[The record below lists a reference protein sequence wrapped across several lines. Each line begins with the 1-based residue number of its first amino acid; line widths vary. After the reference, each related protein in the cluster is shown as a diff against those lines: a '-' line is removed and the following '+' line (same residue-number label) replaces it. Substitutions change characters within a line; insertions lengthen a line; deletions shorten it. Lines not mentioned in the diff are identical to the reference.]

1 MAKKRPPAK
10 HHPRRKAGLA
20 QNSERS
26 ASSPRKKGRGPGRP
40 FQPGQSGN
48 PGGRP
53 KVLKELKDRIQ
64 LRGLEL
70 VDLLFGIV
78 DGLPVMKGRGVVGPS
93 HRERIL
99 AIKELMAYG
108 YGRPVLAVEV
118 SGPGG
123 GPLESRDISLM
134 NSAERRQRMRELAQ
148 KAGLAVA
155 TVADSA
161 AADEEGDDDGEGS
174 ES

>member
-20 QNSERS
+20 QNSEGS
-26 ASSPRKKGRGPGRP
+26 ASSPKRKRGRGPGRP
-40 FQPGQSGN
+40 FKPGQSGN

-53 KVLKELKDRIQ
+53 RMLKELKDRIQ
-64 LRGLEL
+64 LRGLDL
-70 VDLLFGIV
+70 VDVLFGIV
-78 DGLPVMKGRGVVGPS
+78 DGLPLAKGRGVVGPS

-99 AIKELMAYG
+99 ATKELMAYG

-123 GPLESRDISLM
+123 GPLEGRDISLM
-134 NSAERRQRMRELAQ
+134 TSAERRQRLKQ
-148 KAGLAVA
+148 LTDK
-155 TVADSA
+155 A
-161 AADEEGDDDGEGS
+161 AAGAVGAAAAGEEDDDDDDAGGG
-174 ES
+174 